1 MKNDIALVRDE
12 WHQLLQEKE
21 LELKKIEAGESLR
34 LKNLRSD
41 LTLQH
46 QTRVKELESAHSDEV
61 ARLECLNEEQKQDYE
76 SRLAQTILITEHE
89 QLLNA
94 ELGKA
99 TQEAQEKLG

>member
-46 QTRVKELESAHSDEV
+46 
-61 ARLECLNEEQKQDYE
+61 
-76 SRLAQTILITEHE
+76 
-89 QLLNA
+89 
-94 ELGKA
+94 
-99 TQEAQEKLG
+99 